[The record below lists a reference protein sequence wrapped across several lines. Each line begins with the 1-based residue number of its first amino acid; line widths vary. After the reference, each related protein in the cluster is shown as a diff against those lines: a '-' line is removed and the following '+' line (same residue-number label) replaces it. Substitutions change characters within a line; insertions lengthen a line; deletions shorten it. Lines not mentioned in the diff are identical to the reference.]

1 MLTPFKFMP
10 QMKTQPQQNKHIGL
24 VEDDRVIRT
33 YLTALLQ
40 SQAGVESVEAWES
53 AEDFAARP
61 LGRQDLNLLLVDL
74 DLPGED
80 GISLIHKI
88 QQAQPEL
95 PCIVLTSSS
104 DPQDVF
110 AAMRSGASGYL
121 VKESSPDEL
130 LSSIRMVIQ
139 DGVTLSPVIAK
150 LLVDEFLTMGKGAQI
165 GSADFPRGVK
175 SLTKREVEVL
185 NSLTEHVSAKGTA
198 EALGLSHETIRVHMK
213 KIYQKLHVRSKAQ
226 ALSVWHQ
233 ENSKKSVL

>member
-1 MLTPFKFMP
+1 MP
-10 QMKTQPQQNKHIGL
+10 QLKTQPQNRRIGL
-24 VEDDRVIRT
+24 VEDDRLICT

-40 SQAGVESVEAWES
+40 SQPEVESVKAWGS
-53 AEDFAARP
+53 AEGFVASP
-61 LGRQDLNLLLVDL
+61 LGRQDLDLLLVDL
-74 DLPGED
+74 NLPGEG
-80 GISLIHKI
+80 GISLIHKM
-88 QQAQPEL
+88 QQEQPDL

-121 VKESSPDEL
+121 VKDLSPDEL

-150 LLVDEFLTMGKGAQI
+150 LLVDEFLTMGKRAKT
-165 GSADFPRGVK
+165 GSADFSRAAK

-185 NSLTEHVSAKGTA
+185 NSITIHTSAKGTA

-213 KIYQKLHVRSKAQ
+213 KIYQKLHVSSKAQ
-226 ALSVWHQ
+226 ALAVWHQ
-233 ENSKKSVL
+233 ENAKKQVL

>member
-1 MLTPFKFMP
+1 MP
-10 QMKTQPQQNKHIGL
+10 QSKTQPQQNRHIGI
-24 VEDDRVIRT
+24 VEDHRGFRA

-40 SQAGVESVEAWES
+40 SQAEVDSVKAWES
-53 AEDFAARP
+53 AEDFAASHM
-61 LGRQDLNLLLVDL
+61 GRQDLDLLLVDL
-74 DLPGED
+74 DLPGEG
-80 GISLIHKI
+80 GISLIHKM
-88 QQAQPEL
+88 QQEQPDL

-121 VKESSPDEL
+121 VKDSSPDEL
-130 LSSIRMVIQ
+130 LTSIRMVIQ

-233 ENSKKSVL
+233 ENSKKSIL